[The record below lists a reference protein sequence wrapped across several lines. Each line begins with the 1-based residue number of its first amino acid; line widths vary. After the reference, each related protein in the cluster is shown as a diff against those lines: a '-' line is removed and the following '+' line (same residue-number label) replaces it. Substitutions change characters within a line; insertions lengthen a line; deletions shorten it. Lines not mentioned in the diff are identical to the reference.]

1 VNWLN
6 QRVVIDT
13 NVWISAALSPNGA
26 PARVVGVLLHQCIP
40 VFSRDTFAELEDRIS
55 RAKFD
60 RYLSRDDRK
69 RLLHDWNAAAF
80 WAEIPSELGAT
91 SFSRDPDDDKFVQLA
106 IASQA
111 VLLISGDADL
121 LEVAQV
127 ERLQIVSPAKA
138 LTMI

>member
-1 VNWLN
+1 LLTRADSVVNWRN

-80 WAEIPSELGAT
+80 WAEI
-91 SFSRDPDDDKFVQLA
+91 QLA

-121 LEVAQV
+121 LEVAPV

-138 LTMI
+138 LTMF

>member
-1 VNWLN
+1 MNWRN

-80 WAEIPSELGAT
+80 WAEI
-91 SFSRDPDDDKFVQLA
+91 QLA

-121 LEVAQV
+121 LEVAPV

-138 LTMI
+138 LTMF